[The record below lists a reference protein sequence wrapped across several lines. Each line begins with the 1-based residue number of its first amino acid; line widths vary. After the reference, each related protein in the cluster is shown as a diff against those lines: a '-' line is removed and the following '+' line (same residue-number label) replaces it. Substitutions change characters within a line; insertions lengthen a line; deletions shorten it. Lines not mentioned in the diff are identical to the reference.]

1 MVFFK
6 NRQPIRNAL
15 NFIIMCRLLGIYGQI
30 DFWQDIVMEFRKQ
43 AEFGKIPPIENLKTG
58 HKDGWGMTMSNRD
71 TAGMVEVKRQLGSAY
86 ESTTYRE
93 VVYSFKTTPRVFLCH
108 LRQASE
114 NIPIALS
121 NVHPFFVNEWAFIH
135 NGTVF
140 DAESLPRD
148 SSLMLTSDG
157 SDSEHLF
164 HLTHKWHL
172 TIFLCLKSQLLRS
185 SLNIQH

>member
-1 MVFFK
+1 
-6 NRQPIRNAL
+6 
-15 NFIIMCRLLGIYGQI
+15 MCRLLGIYGQI

-43 AEFGKIPPIENLKTG
+43 AEFGKIPPIENLKIG
-58 HKDGWGMTMSNRD
+58 HKDGWGMATSNRD
-71 TAGMVEVKRQLGSAY
+71 TTAMIEVKRQLGSAY

-135 NGTVF
+135 NGTIFAMCNGVG
-140 DAESLPRD
+140 PRHLINMFEYLVEMRPD
-148 SSLMLTSDG
+148 YWPISS
-157 SDSEHLF
+157 
-164 HLTHKWHL
+164 
-172 TIFLCLKSQLLRS
+172 FL
-185 SLNIQH
+185 